1 LGTIDGE
8 RFYLPKEGE
17 MNWKRFLVAGLV
29 IFVVTQAMSLVID
42 RVILMRD
49 YEKLNS
55 LWRPDLMSKVW
66 LMYVIGFL
74 VAFLFAYIFIKGR
87 EGKGIQEGVRFGI
100 IIWLFMTVPSS
111 LNLWILFPIPMALIV
126 KWILYG
132 LLTNLLGGILAAVIY
147 KPAAAVQA

>member
-1 LGTIDGE
+1 
-8 RFYLPKEGE
+8 
-17 MNWKRFLVAGLV
+17 MNWKRFLWAGVA
-29 IFVVTQAMSLVID
+29 IFVVSQALSYVID
-42 RVILMRD
+42 NFILMRD

-55 LWRPDLMSKVW
+55 LWRPDVTSKVW

-100 IIWLFMTVPSS
+100 IIWLFTSVPFS

-132 LLTNLLGGILAAVIY
+132 LLTSLIGGILAAVIY
-147 KPAAAVQA
+147 KPLGAAKA

>member
-1 LGTIDGE
+1 
-8 RFYLPKEGE
+8 
-17 MNWKRFLVAGLV
+17 MNWKRFLWAGLV
-29 IFVVTQAMSLVID
+29 IFVVTEAMSYVVD
-42 RVILMRD
+42 NFILMRD

-55 LWRPDLMSKVW
+55 LWRPDVTSKVW

-100 IIWLFMTVPSS
+100 IIWLFTTVPFS

-132 LLTNLLGGILAAVIY
+132 LLSALIGGILAAVIY
-147 KPAAAVQA
+147 KPAGPAKA